1 MENVTYDGLRKRVAE
16 LEQAHMAQAQI
27 AWHHYQRAEAAEAL
41 LPPLRRVAEEAYW
54 SLIWTWQ
61 ENNEISTIIRAR
73 LDEGRAIAD
82 EDVRK
87 LLAERD
93 ALKDAIG
100 DLLRCTEKHVFGDE
114 CKAQRDKARAILEQ
128 KK

>member
-1 MENVTYDGLRKRVAE
+1 MEDVTYDGLRKRVAE
-16 LEQAHMAQAQI
+16 LEQAHMAQARI

-61 ENNEISTIIRAR
+61 ENLDGRPGPLNMDGLDPDAMPAVERR
-73 LDEGRAIAD
+73 LYE
-82 EDVRK
+82 
-87 LLAERD
+87 
-93 ALKDAIG
+93 ALKD
-100 DLLRCTEKHVFGDE
+100 LRPFYDTE
-114 CKAQRDKARAILEQ
+114 AR